1 MNFNITSL
9 EFVLVHSDVSNI
21 ISKLHHRHLIVL
33 VAGCLFYRSG
43 IMWIIYLLVV
53 LLTTTITIQQHA
65 ATSVITHNTNARD
78 MLTIFCCFQYFTSC
92 CLKLSFTCMLL
103 RCTLMLCSKSVENT
117 TDDWPITSHHLISSN
132 PMKLRGLAGCVR
144 RLLSFISPN
153 LTQNVGGSTLIRM
166 CPFDADILSIQV
178 METFAMF
185 HVS

>member
-53 LLTTTITIQQHA
+53 VLLTTTILIQQHA

-92 CLKLSFTCMLL
+92 CLKLSFTCNDQ
-103 RCTLMLCSKSVENT
+103 SQA
-117 TDDWPITSHHLISSN
+117 IISS
-132 PMKLRGLAGCVR
+132 A
-144 RLLSFISPN
+144 
-153 LTQNVGGSTLIRM
+153 LIQWNYKDWLGAYVATSASIIYFFPKFNTKCRWQHFDQM
-166 CPFDADILSIQV
+166 CPFAADIISIQV

>member
-9 EFVLVHSDVSNI
+9 EFVLVHSDVSYI

-53 LLTTTITIQQHA
+53 VLWSITIIIQQHA
-65 ATSVITHNTNARD
+65 ATSIITHNTNARD
-78 MLTIFCCFQYFTSC
+78 MLTLFCCFQYFTSC

-132 PMKLRGLAGCVR
+132 PMKWRGLAGCVR
-144 RLLSFISPN
+144 RLL
-153 LTQNVGGSTLIRM
+153 
-166 CPFDADILSIQV
+166 
-178 METFAMF
+178 
-185 HVS
+185 

>member
-9 EFVLVHSDVSNI
+9 EFVLVHSDDSNI

-65 ATSVITHNTNARD
+65 ATSIITHNTNARD
-78 MLTIFCCFQYFTSC
+78 MLTLFCCFQYFTSC

-132 PMKLRGLAGCVR
+132 PMKWRGLAGCVR
-144 RLLSFISPN
+144 RLL
-153 LTQNVGGSTLIRM
+153 
-166 CPFDADILSIQV
+166 
-178 METFAMF
+178 
-185 HVS
+185 